1 MNTRVSSEVT
11 FIFTTAKKSVG
22 VHADTEMQLHEG
34 VSNPGVPKGACSR
47 SIRGLRHRP
56 CEVRAGG
63 NSQSTCGV
71 SRSRR
76 QAAAVLVD
84 PQSKEPWPPPP
95 SKFMVESA

>member
-1 MNTRVSSEVT
+1 VNTRVSSEVT

-95 SKFMVESA
+95 SKFMV